1 MKIFYYILTIFFF
14 LSCSD
19 QRALERIEIQ
29 LDKETLNPVRNPGER
44 GTIRIIGCDS
54 KVIHGIFHCLM

>member
-44 GTIRIIGCDS
+44 GTIRIIGCD
-54 KVIHGIFHCLM
+54 